1 MALAKEENRQ
11 YQEWAETKKKAVREE
26 TVRKEMVPDWL
37 KEEEPKEQ
45 EKETVKKDDKCKKD
59 ASTLEDERKRLE
71 EVLKNISVINRRE

>member
-1 MALAKEENRQ
+1 
-11 YQEWAETKKKAVREE
+11 
-26 TVRKEMVPDWL
+26 MVPDWL

-45 EKETVKKDDKCKKD
+45 EKETVKKDVSVEKD

>member
-1 MALAKEENRQ
+1 MALAKEEQINIKSGLRRRKRRT
-11 YQEWAETKKKAVREE
+11 AKK

-45 EKETVKKDDKCKKD
+45 EKETAKKDVSVEKD